1 MTTVTNEAS
10 AQGRIVVGYDGSA
23 GSVNALTYA
32 ARLANER
39 GRRLLIMM
47 ALPHLN
53 PKTPRTARALKLD
66 PDYLTHIK
74 ARAQRKLDAAA
85 EQLATQYP
93 NLVVELAVMSADPA
107 GALAEA
113 SQDAAL
119 VVVGVR
125 GHSSELLSPMLG
137 GVSGTVIAH
146 STGPVMVVPDGI
158 HDMTNGPVVVGL
170 VDAADSLKAGQVA
183 VAEAERRHVPLV
195 ALYAWD
201 IAPEIGDFGTLVHI
215 DRDQEQQEEDTLL
228 SDLVAPLIAEHPDLV
243 VERRVVQ
250 GSPRAALVEA
260 SQQASLVVIGSRG
273 LGGFAG
279 LLLGSV
285 SRAVTRE
292 SDCPVI
298 VVRQSPS
305 SQPDVAPGT
314 I

>member
-1 MTTVTNEAS
+1 MTTVINEAS
-10 AQGRIVVGYDGSA
+10 TQGRIVVGYDGSA
-23 GSVNALTYA
+23 GSVNALTHA
-32 ARLANER
+32 ARMANER
-39 GRRLLIMM
+39 GRTLLIMM

-53 PKTPRTARALKLD
+53 PKTQRTARALKLD
-66 PDYLTHIK
+66 PDYLVHIK

-85 EQLATQYP
+85 EQLASQYP
-93 NLVVELAVMSADPA
+93 NLAVELALMSADPA

-170 VDAADSLKAGQVA
+170 VDAADSLVAGKVA

-201 IAPEIGDFGTLVHI
+201 IAPEIGDFGATLVHI
-215 DRDQEQQEEDTLL
+215 DREEEQEEEDALL
-228 SDLVAPLIAEHPDLV
+228 AELVAPLVADHPDLP

-260 SQQASLVVIGSRG
+260 SQQASLIVVGSRG

-298 VVRQSPS
+298 VVRQH
-305 SQPDVAPGT
+305 
-314 I
+314 